1 VRVKEV
7 RSDLNVLT
15 RCRILTGVGLDR
27 GDERKNSADAY
38 KKTRRWAR
46 RAVNNSRTFFE
57 DNDLL
62 FQEIDLWNDIGKDA
76 VLDLAR
82 SGDDAG
88 LTVALQI
95 KGGRKYK
102 KKNGHSIPIDDRLR
116 KIWRNS
122 SIPIFVIVLDPDDME
137 LYWGN
142 LTLMAKMAPGEVGTI
157 PVFPDTRL
165 TPDGLKNFWI

>member
-1 VRVKEV
+1 
-7 RSDLNVLT
+7 
-15 RCRILTGVGLDR
+15 VGLDR

-38 KKTRRWAR
+38 MKTRRWAR

-57 DNDLL
+57 DNDLI

-116 KIWRNS
+116 KVSRFSSLFLTRTIWS
-122 SIPIFVIVLDPDDME
+122 FI
-137 LYWGN
+137 G
-142 LTLMAKMAPGEVGTI
+142 GT
-157 PVFPDTRL
+157 
-165 TPDGLKNFWI
+165 